1 MNDYLLSINPFG
13 NEPNENDS
21 IFPSLSLKERLIGF
35 AVCFGLGTLFQLM
48 SLGSMVGVLLGRPNK
63 FAFLYTCGNLIS
75 IFGTFFLVGP
85 YRQFKNMTHP
95 YRRKAASIF
104 LSSIVLTIIAL
115 YLIHSKLLTIIA
127 VIIQFCSYIW
137 YVASYIPYG
146 QQCLGYITRR
156 LFGIENNEN
165 NNNQQ

>member
-1 MNDYLLSINPFG
+1 MNDYLASLNPFG
-13 NEPNENDS
+13 GDQNENDS

-35 AVCFGLGTLFQLM
+35 CVCFGLGTLFQFM
-48 SLGSMVGVLLGRPNK
+48 SFGSMVGVLLGRPNK

-85 YRQFKNMTHP
+85 KRQFKNMTHP

>member
-1 MNDYLLSINPFG
+1 MNDYLLSLNPFG
-13 NEPNENDS
+13 NESNENDS

-35 AVCFGLGTLFQLM
+35 AVCFALGTLFQIM

>member
-1 MNDYLLSINPFG
+1 MNDYLASLNPFG
-13 NEPNENDS
+13 GDQNENDS

-35 AVCFGLGTLFQLM
+35 GVCFGLGTLFQFM
-48 SLGSMVGVLLGRPNK
+48 SFGSMVGVLLGRPNK

-104 LSSIVLTIIAL
+104 LSAIILTMISL
-115 YLIHSKLLTIIA
+115 YMLHSKLLTVIF

-137 YVASYIPYG
+137 YVATYIPYG